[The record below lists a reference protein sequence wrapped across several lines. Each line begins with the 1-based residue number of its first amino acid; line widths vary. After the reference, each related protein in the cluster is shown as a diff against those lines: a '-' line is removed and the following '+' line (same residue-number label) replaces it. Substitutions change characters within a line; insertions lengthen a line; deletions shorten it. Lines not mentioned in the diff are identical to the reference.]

1 MYRKIRFYAD
11 QLWLIDIRV
20 ITIMLADEN

>member
-11 QLWLIDIRV
+11 QLWLIDFRV